1 MLSWIR
7 PSMAEP
13 TRGLL
18 DTSVVPDHGQKIGEG
33 TPDEVKEDPAVVEA
47 YLGRQMDDAEVR
59 AAIGS
64 RAARRRRRDRSDAMR
79 KEGTG

>member
-18 DTSVVPDHGQKIGEG
+18 DTSVVLDHGQKIGEG
-33 TPDEVKEDPAVVEA
+33 TPDEVKEEPTVVEA
-47 YLGRQMDDAEVR
+47 YLGRQLDDAEVR
-59 AAIGS
+59 AAIGA
-64 RAARRRRRDRSDAMR
+64 RAARRRRRERNGATR
-79 KEGTG
+79 REGAG